1 MSFDRSG
8 RVPLPQLRDIT
19 NTHVAIGPRLIF
31 NDRRS
36 LVEAGDSQNSL
47 FRVGIT
53 VVTLEFCK
61 LHKSAGQSSNNLN
74 DKMANVHTY
83 VHADRRNEISL
94 SLSLSLSFDTHV
106 NNGRSTRARVYLQ
119 WLVTRG
125 NN

>member
-1 MSFDRSG
+1 
-8 RVPLPQLRDIT
+8 
-19 NTHVAIGPRLIF
+19 VAIGARLIF

-47 FRVGIT
+47 FRGEIT
-53 VVTLEFCK
+53 ELEFCK
-61 LHKSAGQSSNNLN
+61 LHKSGGQSSNNLN

-83 VHADRRNEISL
+83 VHADRRNEISP
-94 SLSLSLSFDTHV
+94 SLSLSFSLSFSLPLWRDTHV
-106 NNGRSTRARVYLQ
+106 NNERAKHACARVYLQ